1 MVIIIIVTMII
12 YILPPDSGRHK
23 MHLEENI
30 EAHEQKPHHWSIGDP
45 SESNDHN
52 YDCDDDGPSGGYKY
66 GNHQEKEGNDDD
78 DENMWTK

>member
-1 MVIIIIVTMII
+1 MVII
-12 YILPPDSGRHK
+12 ILPPDSGRHK
-23 MHLEENI
+23 MHLEDRI

-52 YDCDDDGPSGGYKY
+52 YDSDDNDGPSGGYKY

-78 DENMWTK
+78 DDNM